1 MGQPNG
7 ADAPASVLF
16 ACNLNAVRSP
26 MAEAIAK
33 HFFGHK
39 IYFDSIGV
47 RSGELNP
54 FAVAVLD
61 EIGIDI
67 SGHNP
72 KSFEDLQDTS
82 YDLVISLTPEAQ
94 HQAVELTRTMACEL
108 EYWPTADPTDAS
120 GNREAILDAFRD
132 LRDKLVARI
141 KDRFDFER
149 PPEV

>member
-1 MGQPNG
+1 MTRTPG
-7 ADAPASVLF
+7 ADLPASVLF
-16 ACNLNAVRSP
+16 ACNLNAIRSP
-26 MAEAIAK
+26 IAEGIAK
-33 HFFGHK
+33 HYFGHR

-47 RSGELNP
+47 RAGEINP

-67 SGHNP
+67 SRHVP

-94 HQAVELTRTMACEL
+94 HQAVELTRTMSCEL
-108 EYWPTADPTDAS
+108 EYWPTADPSIVTGSRD
-120 GNREAILDAFRD
+120 RILDAFRK
-132 LRDKLVARI
+132 LRDTLEKKI
-141 KDRFDFER
+141 SERFEIEK